1 MIIGILWGG
10 TTLTST
16 KRVVFKNV
24 INEHDVIFSIE
35 ALVNGVKWEDVV
47 KVMAYREVWKRG
59 DFEFN

>member
-1 MIIGILWGG
+1 
-10 TTLTST
+10 
-16 KRVVFKNV
+16 VFKNV